1 MSSLSVSFQS
11 RFGREYFPASFVLR
25 LGKRELSICP
35 DFRSRYYAV
44 HPFMDFSVGVESGH
58 VEVLLLRRW
67 LLVLSRAKQEKR
79 FA

>member
-1 MSSLSVSFQS
+1 MNSLSASLQP
-11 RFGREYFPASFVLR
+11 RFGRDYLPASFVLR

-67 LLVLSRAKQEKR
+67 LIVLSKAK
-79 FA
+79 